1 MSGKAEN
8 LPTMLVDAPME
19 TRQDAGSIPAT
30 STNPQFKLGQSHPKN
45 TIIPCK

>member
-30 STNPQFKLGQSHPKN
+30 STIEIVLDKQFKGR
-45 TIIPCK
+45 